1 MQDRLRLE
9 TQLSF
14 EEHLVKCI
22 WRFVKKKKLIAFLF
36 CTVVRIKGF
45 YTMTGEWTT
54 TAALVPR
61 PKIS

>member
-9 TQLSF
+9 TQMSF

-22 WRFVKKKKLIAFLF
+22 WRFVKKKKKLSAFLF

-45 YTMTGEWTT
+45 YTMTGE
-54 TAALVPR
+54 
-61 PKIS
+61 